1 MKVII
6 ENKVYDT
13 ETSTMLMH
21 YSVPNNPG
29 KRKGQTYYL
38 YHYLYENVAED
49 CGFLYVRKD
58 NYSNGKWKNRDETII
73 PLTKDELSDL
83 LLGKRV
89 KGYSLLGGYDCTK
102 WSGVKRMWK

>member
-6 ENKVYDT
+6 DNKVYDT

-21 YSVPNNPG
+21 DYLPNNPG
-29 KRKGQTYYL
+29 IRKGQEYDL
-38 YHYLYENVAED
+38 RLYLYENVIED

-58 NYSNGKWKNRDETII
+58 NYSSKKWKNMDETII
-73 PLTKDELSDL
+73 PLTKEELSDM

-102 WSGVKRMWK
+102 WSGVKRLWK